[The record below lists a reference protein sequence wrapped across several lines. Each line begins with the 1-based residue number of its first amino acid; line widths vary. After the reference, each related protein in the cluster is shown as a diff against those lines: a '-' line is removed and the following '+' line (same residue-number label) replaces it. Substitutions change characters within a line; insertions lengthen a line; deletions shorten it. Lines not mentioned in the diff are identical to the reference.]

1 MANRRIEVVGRC
13 AVLLCSVVALTA
25 CQPVDRVVAPGVG
38 GGGSAADE
46 PLGAPD
52 QRFPQTLGAL
62 LDHAGRV
69 AQEWQD
75 GAVPVEVAVQLEQG
89 RWRSAEATYV
99 APDADRFFRFVASPE
114 GVEQSRPT
122 LATLSLQPIDEPS
135 TARIPPVPQGVLDP
149 AALLSAAAPA
159 LADCGID
166 PRSGRILY
174 ATGAPFAWD
183 GSRWTQGLAWTVTVS
198 DRKHLLVLDPVSG
211 NATGSNACRPLS

>member
-1 MANRRIEVVGRC
+1 MRRC
-13 AVLLCSVVALTA
+13 LLLLCCTVVLTA
-25 CQPVDRVVAPGVG
+25 CQPVDRAVG
-38 GGGSAADE
+38 SRGKELGAAAAA

-52 QRFPQTLGAL
+52 QQFPQTLAAL
-62 LDHAGRV
+62 LHRAGR
-69 AQEWQD
+69 AAEEWQD
-75 GAVPVEVAVQLEQG
+75 GAVMAEITVELEGG
-89 RWRSAEATYV
+89 RWRSAEVTYI
-99 APDADRFFRFVASPE
+99 APDSDRFLRFAASSK
-114 GVEQSRPT
+114 GIEQSRPT

-135 TARIPPVPQGVLDP
+135 TARIPLAPKGVLDP

-183 GSRWTQGLAWTVTVS
+183 GSRWTQELNWTVTVS

-211 NATGSNACRPLS
+211 KPVRTDACAATLP

>member
-1 MANRRIEVVGRC
+1 MGRF

-25 CQPVDRVVAPGVG
+25 CQPVDRAVAPGVG

-62 LDHAGRV
+62 LDRAGRV

-75 GAVPVEVAVQLEQG
+75 GAVPVEVTVQLEQG

-99 APDADRFFRFVASPE
+99 APDADRFFRFVASPA

-122 LATLSLQPIDEPS
+122 LATLSLQPVNSPGI
-135 TARIPPVPQGVLDP
+135 ARIPPPPRGVLDP
-149 AALLSAAAPA
+149 SALLSAAAPA

-166 PRSGRILY
+166 PRSSQVLY
-174 ATGAPFAWD
+174 STGAPFVWD
-183 GSRWTQGLAWTVTVS
+183 GSRWTQGLTWTVIVS
-198 DRKHLLVLDPVSG
+198 DRKHLLVLDPVSAKPARTDACA
-211 NATGSNACRPLS
+211 ATVP